1 MPLNAM
7 GLISVICF
15 LLSLIYIGSSTA
27 YNAIISLSGIAAS
40 TSYIIPILFI
50 TLRKV
55 SGPPIEYGPF
65 KLGRWAIPINLTA
78 LAYLFYI
85 VTWMPFPQ
93 FLPVTAE
100 TFNYAGP
107 VFATIVLMAL
117 GDWFVSGRKRFEM
130 PVPRMIPEF

>member
-27 YNAIISLSGIAAS
+27 YNAIISLSAIAAS
-40 TSYIIPILFI
+40 ASYIIPILFFA
-50 TLRKV
+50 LRKV
-55 SGPPIEYGPF
+55 SGPPIKYGPF
-65 KLGRWAIPINLTA
+65 KLGRWGIPINLTA
-78 LAYLFYI
+78 IAYLLYI

-93 FLPVTAE
+93 FVPITGE

-107 VFATIVLMAL
+107 VFGTIVLMAL
-117 GDWFVSGRKRFEM
+117 GDWFISGRKKFEI
-130 PVPRMIPEF
+130 PVPRSIPKF